1 MHRSVLVETG
11 GYDGDVLFENLEL
24 LRTVESVGGWV
35 DHAPGIAVSRRPP
48 TVRHFMGQRVRQAYD
63 DLAEPA
69 RLARELAILPVLAL
83 ASRRPA
89 LLALVAAAVV
99 GLAEL
104 GRRRAGLE
112 DVPRDTPLWAPLWV
126 LERGVCVWVA
136 LTLRLTG
143 GMPYAG
149 TRIVRAASSRRDL
162 AAKEGR

>member
-11 GYDGDVLFENLEL
+11 GYEGDVLFENLEL

-35 DHAPGIAVSRRPP
+35 DHAPGLAVGRRPP
-48 TVRHFMGQRVRQAYD
+48 TVRHFADQRVRQAYD

-89 LLALVAAAVV
+89 LLALVAGAVV

-104 GRRRAGLE
+104 GRPRAGLE
-112 DVPRDTPLWAPLWV
+112 DVPRDAPLWV

>member
-11 GYDGDVLFENLEL
+11 GYDGDVLFENLGL

-35 DHAPGIAVSRRPP
+35 DHAPGLAVDRRPP

-112 DVPRDTPLWAPLWV
+112 DVPRDAPLWAPLWV
-126 LERGVCVWVA
+126 LERGVFVWVA